1 MHRIFKNIL
10 KERSEIMR
18 VVHLESKKLVG
29 LRVVCDGDQY
39 VNEIPKASD
48 VLRERLNQ
56 IRNVVN
62 PERMV
67 GAFVVGDCSDEED
80 GYWVCVEV
88 QEYCEIPNGMVT
100 LTIPAQRYAVIKHTG
115 PNYEIRKTY
124 EILHKWIEENEYER
138 ILSSWHLEISDMSRD
153 GAKNVIE
160 IELYD
165 TIN

>member
-1 MHRIFKNIL
+1 
-10 KERSEIMR
+10 MR
-18 VVHLESKKLVG
+18 VVHLECKKLVG

-48 VLRERLNQ
+48 VLRERLDQ
-56 IRNVVN
+56 IRDVLN
-62 PERMV
+62 PEQMV

-100 LTIPAQRYAVIKHTG
+100 LTIPAQRYAVIKHIG

-124 EILHKWIEENEYER
+124 ELLHKWTEEQGFER
-138 ILSSWHLEISDMSRD
+138 ILNSWHLEISDMSMNEF
-153 GAKNVIE
+153 KNDIE

-165 TIN
+165 TIK